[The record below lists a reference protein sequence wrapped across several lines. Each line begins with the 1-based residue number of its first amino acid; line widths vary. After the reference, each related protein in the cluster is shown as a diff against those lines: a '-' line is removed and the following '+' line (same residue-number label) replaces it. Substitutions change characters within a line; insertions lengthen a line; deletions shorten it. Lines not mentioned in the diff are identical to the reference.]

1 MWHLLAAKPLNQ
13 NLHISSEPPPPT
25 PPTSGRGIA
34 PCTTSPPVCSSKL
47 WANSQITPPPPP
59 ATTTAPPLLLQVL
72 LQERPAKNCKTADV
86 SRCKGGLG
94 RTVVAVEKRRPGRPV
109 AAGLNRS
116 GRLSRRHSTQL
127 YYYSLYQN
135 FRMPSLFAHGC
146 HLISNSGSG
155 PVDEASIHAMHCGR
169 QVQQQYVDIVAS
181 ICWQQYT
188 QLVQRY
194 TYLSYILYYQYF
206 TTLKDSLGYL
216 VSEDYCT
223 HTTAKKEEENLHNI
237 NTMG

>member
-94 RTVVAVEKRRPGRPV
+94 RTVVVAVEKRRPGRPV

-169 QVQQQYVDIVAS
+169 QVVVVVCRYSGKHLLVVVYIAS
-181 ICWQQYT
+181 IDIHTCLIHYT
-188 QLVQRY
+188 
-194 TYLSYILYYQYF
+194 TSIL
-206 TTLKDSLGYL
+206 LL
-216 VSEDYCT
+216 
-223 HTTAKKEEENLHNI
+223 
-237 NTMG
+237 

>member
-13 NLHISSEPPPPT
+13 NLHISSEPPPPPT

-34 PCTTSPPVCSSKL
+34 PCTTSPPVCRSKL
-47 WANSQITPPPPP
+47 WANSQITPPPPPP

-94 RTVVAVEKRRPGRPV
+94 CTVVAVEKRRPGRPV

-181 ICWQQYT
+181 ICWQQY
-188 QLVQRY
+188 
-194 TYLSYILYYQYF
+194 F

-216 VSEDYCT
+216 VSEDT
-223 HTTAKKEEENLHNI
+223 HNLLFMNFSNWVIFTI
-237 NTMG
+237 NSHFLIGNKYQVIFSNGK